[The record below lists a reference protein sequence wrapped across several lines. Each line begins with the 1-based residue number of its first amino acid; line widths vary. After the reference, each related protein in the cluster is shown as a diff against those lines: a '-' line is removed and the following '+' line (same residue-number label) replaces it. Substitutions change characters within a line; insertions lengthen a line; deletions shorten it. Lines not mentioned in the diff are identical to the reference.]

1 MNYIWAR
8 CENPAPSNAD
18 LSLFTSLPPLLHWSL
33 FIAAPHRRPPLP
45 GLTKADSSK
54 LSFWDCL
61 FHFELDTKLL
71 FLTVEL
77 FSMLDTNILISCYLS

>member
-18 LSLFTSLPPLLHWSL
+18 LSLFTFLPLYSIGLYSLLPLTAPP
-33 FIAAPHRRPPLP
+33 PP